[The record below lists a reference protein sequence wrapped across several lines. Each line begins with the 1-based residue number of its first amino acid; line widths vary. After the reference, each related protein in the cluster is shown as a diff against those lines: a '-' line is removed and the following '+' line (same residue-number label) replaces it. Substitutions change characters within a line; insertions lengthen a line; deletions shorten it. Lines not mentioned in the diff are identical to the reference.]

1 MQTTPKTAFDR
12 PFGLIIEDNPDL
24 AIIFSEALQAS
35 DFETRIEH
43 DGRAAL
49 KYLEAHVPDV
59 VILDLHLPQVS
70 GPEIMAAIK
79 GDARF
84 AETRV
89 LIATADP
96 ALAETLQDQAD
107 LVLLKPVSFAQ
118 LRDLAKR
125 LA

>member
-1 MQTTPKTAFDR
+1 METTPKTASDR

-49 KYLEAHVPDV
+49 QYLEAHVPDV

-79 GDARF
+79 EDSRF

-107 LVLLKPVSFAQ
+107 LVLLKPVSFGQ